1 MQIQQMR
8 AFIIRTV
15 YYLLWAAILLALLKW
30 VLPAAAPF
38 VIGFGLAALLRPVV
52 RLFGRYCA
60 ANEKALAVFVMVL
73 FYLTIGLAAV
83 LLALRCALWVQ
94 QALVYLPDFYDQA
107 LRPGLEQL
115 RQAVQRLA
123 DRLTPMLAPFVSD
136 AGRQLSDSLQRVVS
150 SLSDRAM
157 DSLAGMAGGVPGF
170 LLESGLCILSSFF
183 FAADYPAVTR
193 FLLGRMPPH
202 WRQTALEAKK
212 KSMSTL
218 LRMGR
223 AYLLLLFITWGEVWL
238 GLALLRAP
246 HPFGMAVIT
255 AVVDLLPVLGSGAVL
270 VPWGIGQLLLG
281 RYPLGF
287 GILALYG
294 AITVL
299 REIIEPK
306 LVGGQLGLHPLAALA
321 SMFIGGKVLGFWG
334 LFAGPLLV
342 TILLQL
348 SGRRFSGAAQSENK

>member
-193 FLLGRMPPH
+193 FLLHWMPPH

-246 HPFGMAVIT
+246 HPFGIAVIT
-255 AVVDLLPVLGSGAVL
+255 A
-270 VPWGIGQLLLG
+270 GQIFLG
-281 RYPLGF
+281 R
-287 GILALYG
+287 A
-294 AITVL
+294 
-299 REIIEPK
+299 
-306 LVGGQLGLHPLAALA
+306 
-321 SMFIGGKVLGFWG
+321 GKEEKIPWKFC
-334 LFAGPLLV
+334 
-342 TILLQL
+342 
-348 SGRRFSGAAQSENK
+348 

>member
-123 DRLTPMLAPFVSD
+123 DPH
-136 AGRQLSDSLQRVVS
+136 AG
-150 SLSDRAM
+150 
-157 DSLAGMAGGVPGF
+157 P
-170 LLESGLCILSSFF
+170 LC
-183 FAADYPAVTR
+183 VR
-193 FLLGRMPPH
+193 R
-202 WRQTALEAKK
+202 RQTAFRQPAAGGILFVRPGHGQPGRHGGRCSGLSSGERTVH
-212 KSMSTL
+212 TL
-218 LRMGR
+218 F
-223 AYLLLLFITWGEVWL
+223 LFLCG
-238 GLALLRAP
+238 GLPR
-246 HPFGMAVIT
+246 
-255 AVVDLLPVLGSGAVL
+255 
-270 VPWGIGQLLLG
+270 
-281 RYPLGF
+281 RYPF
-287 GILALYG
+287 FTALD
-294 AITVL
+294 AA
-299 REIIEPK
+299 
-306 LVGGQLGLHPLAALA
+306 PLAPDR
-321 SMFIGGKVLGFWG
+321 FGG
-334 LFAGPLLV
+334 
-342 TILLQL
+342 
-348 SGRRFSGAAQSENK
+348 

>member
-60 ANEKALAVFVMVL
+60 ANEKALAVFVMIL

-107 LRPGLEQL
+107 LRPGFEQL

-281 RYPLGF
+281 HYPMGF

-348 SGRRFSGAAQSENK
+348 SGRRFSGNGQPENK

>member
-281 RYPLGF
+281 HYPLGF

-321 SMFIGGKVLGFWG
+321 SMFIGKRTAGKQIV
-334 LFAGPLLV
+334 PL
-342 TILLQL
+342 
-348 SGRRFSGAAQSENK
+348 SAAQTPCGQQGGLSAY

>member
-30 VLPAAAPF
+30 VLPAAASF

-212 KSMSTL
+212 KHVHLAADGPGLSAAAVHHL
-218 LRMGR
+218 GR
-223 AYLLLLFITWGEVWL
+223 GVA
-238 GLALLRAP
+238 
-246 HPFGMAVIT
+246 
-255 AVVDLLPVLGSGAVL
+255 GSGFAASSPPFRHGGDYSGGGPSSCAGQRRSAGALGHRPAAAGALSPGLWHFGAVR
-270 VPWGIGQLLLG
+270 GHHRAAGNHRAQAGG
-281 RYPLGF
+281 RSAGTASWRLWP
-287 GILALYG
+287 ACSS
-294 AITVL
+294 
-299 REIIEPK
+299 
-306 LVGGQLGLHPLAALA
+306 AARC
-321 SMFIGGKVLGFWG
+321 WD
-334 LFAGPLLV
+334 
-342 TILLQL
+342 
-348 SGRRFSGAAQSENK
+348 SGDCLPGRCW